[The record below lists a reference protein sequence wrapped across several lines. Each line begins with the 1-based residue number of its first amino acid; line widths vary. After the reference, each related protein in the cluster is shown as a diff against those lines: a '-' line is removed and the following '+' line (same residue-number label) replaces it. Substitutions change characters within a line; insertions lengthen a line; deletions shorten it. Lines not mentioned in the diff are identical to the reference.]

1 MYESFLRA
9 PVREVQSI
17 VHRRFRARL
26 RRGRRR
32 LGRFYRPRR
41 RIRRRRR
48 ERADPLDA
56 SPPGSV
62 VPIDAIGVAVAP
74 TRVHADVD
82 ATEHVGENPRDIAP
96 RETSSALARASVH
109 PLRALEKANRPM
121 MSRAHAPSPTET
133 TLDRVRRRSRGA
145 RIRGFRAHYFT
156 PSRRASPRGGVTRD
170 TTTREGRR
178 PPHHRRHPGKDKFIR
193 GVERR
198 IHLLVPVRVVERRR
212 HDEGRRTIPCMHWT
226 PSRGRPRRDDVTR
239 HDNTHR
245 HGATQALGINVCM
258 GMRPRAT

>member
-9 PVREVQSI
+9 PCERFNPSSTVVSARASAADDVVLDVFIAPADEFVVDDANVRTPST
-17 VHRRFRARL
+17 
-26 RRGRRR
+26 
-32 LGRFYRPRR
+32 PR
-41 RIRRRRR
+41 
-48 ERADPLDA
+48 
-56 SPPGSV
+56 PPGSV

-170 TTTREGRR
+170 TRARASTAPIVGTHAFYPFTPFHSMHAFLTR
-178 PPHHRRHPGKDKFIR
+178 
-193 GVERR
+193 
-198 IHLLVPVRVVERRR
+198 
-212 HDEGRRTIPCMHWT
+212 T
-226 PSRGRPRRDDVTR
+226 SRRDDVTR

-245 HGATQALGINVCM
+245 HTCINVCM
-258 GMRPRAT
+258 GMHT